1 MVFCVKQYKSKLE
14 ELLHLRKLKLLTKK
28 WKFHLQ
34 LEKFQFLLSYST
46 YSGLI
51 DNDFEFLSLD
61 LITLKKNYQ

>member
-1 MVFCVKQYKSKLE
+1 MVFCVKQYKSELE

-51 DNDFEFLSLD
+51 DNDF
-61 LITLKKNYQ
+61 